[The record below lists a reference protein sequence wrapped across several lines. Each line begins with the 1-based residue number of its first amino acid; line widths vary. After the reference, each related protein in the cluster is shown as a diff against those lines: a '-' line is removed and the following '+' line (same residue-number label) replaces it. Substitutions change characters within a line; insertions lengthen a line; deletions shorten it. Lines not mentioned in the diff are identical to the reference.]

1 MARKINLQK
10 QRGFSLIEALFSA
23 VVLGIAL
30 LALAGFHAV
39 AMQDSSLIKARS
51 IAANLAQE
59 KLDDLR
65 SFSRILDD
73 ASIDENADGNLTND
87 CGAETFCFSEIADDA
102 GGQENADGTLVLGSG
117 TVSGYIDNYSRA
129 WEVTCS
135 PATAGAALS
144 FTTTCDATT
153 LAKLVTV
160 TISWTDSK
168 GADQE
173 VSFQGVIYAMD
184 PSRIVRAAVG
194 PVSTEAPKVDYTPAA
209 DSIPIE
215 IGGGKSTE
223 TSKPL
228 PEVSGGDSRTVI
240 LPSVVYTGAAGNEEL
255 VSREEFATV
264 NCTCTLQ
271 ALGTGWTP
279 HRTVWNGYTLEQEY
293 GEEVTK
299 PVGVPNPTG
308 QSELCNE
315 CCRDHHDTNADAAPD
330 TSGTQYYPLYRPYL
344 DPSAD
349 FDGTTGDHK
358 HYKADNSVAAVGE
371 DYVEACRMKRI
382 DGFWRVVPDWLLVDL
397 AAIGCDYFVDTAT
410 NECPPSATENMT
422 KLEGYRDRVRDVL
435 QEFVSYLNTNKTV
448 DTSTTALLMPDFTN
462 TVAPLLDTSNSA
474 HDIEVINGG
483 SKQLLARGIYADVV
497 FMPQDSGTPRTVD
510 QDYVDAI
517 YGIYSSDDFEKL
529 QYLPFYDAN
538 LTLLAN
544 WSPTSIDT
552 AGASDYGDC
561 SKASPDYGGVT
572 PTPAVCVTN
581 EAISTIDDAA
591 TNYYDDYYSRGK
603 IIGKLSSGETLITA
617 SVARGN
623 NGLTASPP
631 IDGGADTPLTAQVK
645 AKIPTSSTSVGITG
659 TLVRGNSG
667 ADLSKVSWTPNPAT
681 GVSCAFN
688 SPSAVTSTS
697 SSADFTCTVPASWTG
712 TLTFY
717 DNDTTAVYSFKLT
730 DGTTYTAT
738 SITAP
743 ATMPDVVVYG
753 ETVSLF
759 GKLHCT
765 GQACNQ
771 VTITTSSGQTC
782 TINGSDVTCANLA
795 LVSGSWSGTV
805 TIANQGSNNN
815 KLDTPATAANDCNN
829 SSDTAKTTGTIT
841 AGPGDNTAAFSFCAK

>member
-1 MARKINLQK
+1 MAHTFNFQQ

-51 IAANLAQE
+51 VAANLAQE

-73 ASIDENADGNLTND
+73 ATIDENGDGNLTND
-87 CGAETFCFSEIADDA
+87 CGAGTFCFSEIADDD
-102 GGQENADGTLVLGSG
+102 GGREEVDGDLILPSG
-117 TVSGYIDNYSRA
+117 TVSGYIDNYSRT
-129 WEVTCS
+129 WTVTCS
-135 PATAGAALS
+135 PAIAGAALNFS
-144 FTTTCDATT
+144 TTCDATT

-168 GADQE
+168 GTDQE

-184 PSRIVRAAVG
+184 PSKIVRAAVG
-194 PVSTEAPKVDYTPAA
+194 PVSTEAPKVSYTPQPG
-209 DSIPIE
+209 SISIE

-228 PEVSGGDSRTVI
+228 PEVSGGDSRTVT
-240 LPSVVYTGAAGNEEL
+240 LPSVIYTGSAGNEEL
-255 VSREEFATV
+255 IGREEFATV

-271 ALGTGWTP
+271 ASGTGWTP

-293 GEEVTK
+293 GEQVTK

-308 QSELCNE
+308 QSELCVQ
-315 CCRDHHDTNADAAPD
+315 CCRDHHDTNADADAG

-349 FDGTTGDHK
+349 FDGTTGNHK
-358 HYKADNSVAAVGE
+358 HYKTDDSVAAVG
-371 DYVEACRMKRI
+371 DAYVEACRMKRI

-397 AAIGCDYFVDTAT
+397 AAIGCDYFVDSAT

-435 QEFVSYLNTNKTV
+435 QEFVAYLNTNKAV
-448 DTSTTALLMPDFTN
+448 DTSSTALPSFTN

-483 SKQLLARGIYADVV
+483 SKQLLARGMYADVL
-497 FMPQDSGTPRTVD
+497 FMPQDSGTPRRVD
-510 QDYVDAI
+510 GDYVDAI

-538 LTLLAN
+538 LTLLAE

-561 SKASPDYGGVT
+561 SKASPDYGTVT
-572 PTPAVCVTN
+572 PTPSSAVCVTN
-581 EAISTIDDAA
+581 EAIITIDDAA
-591 TNYYDDYYSRGK
+591 TDYYDNYYSRGK
-603 IIGKLSSGETLITA
+603 IIGKLSSGATLITA

-623 NGLTASPP
+623 NGLTASPS
-631 IDGGADTPLTAQVK
+631 INGATDPVINAVVK
-645 AKIPTSSTSVGITG
+645 AKIPTSSASVGITG
-659 TLVRGNSG
+659 TLIRGNSG
-667 ADLSKVSWTPNPAT
+667 ADLSKVGWTPDPST

-688 SPSAVTSTS
+688 SPSTVTSTS
-697 SSADFTCTVPASWTG
+697 SAADFTCTVPTSWTG
-712 TLTFY
+712 TLTFF
-717 DNDTTAVYSFKLT
+717 DNDSGVTYTFKLT
-730 DGTTYTAT
+730 DGTVYTPST
-738 SITAP
+738 ITAP
-743 ATMPDVVVYG
+743 AVVPDVVVYG

-759 GKLHCT
+759 GKLYCT
-765 GQACNQ
+765 GQACSR

-782 TINGSDVTCANLA
+782 TISGSDVTCANLA

-805 TIANQGSNNN
+805 TIANQGSYTYG
-815 KLDTPATAANDCNN
+815 LDTPATTATNCN
-829 SSDTAKTTGTIT
+829 SSSATAKTTGAIT
-841 AGPGDNTAAFSFCAK
+841 AGPGDKTAAFSFCAK